1 MGDYGLEDF
10 NTTNKAHKQQTIFL
24 NKQIDTKW
32 EKEKMMSCEGEIES
46 KNDIIQSG
54 DWKGSMMSYEV
65 EIDRLLTGI
74 NVGIVVGS
82 CVNLLPN

>member
-1 MGDYGLEDF
+1 
-10 NTTNKAHKQQTIFL
+10 
-24 NKQIDTKW
+24 
-32 EKEKMMSCEGEIES
+32 MSCEGKIEN

-65 EIDRLLTGI
+65 EIDSLLTGI